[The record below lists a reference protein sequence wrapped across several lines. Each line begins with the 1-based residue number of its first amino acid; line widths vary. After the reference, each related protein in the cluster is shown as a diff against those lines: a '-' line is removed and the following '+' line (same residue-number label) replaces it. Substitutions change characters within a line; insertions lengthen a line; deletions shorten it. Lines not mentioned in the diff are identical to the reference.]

1 MNIFLALF
9 FLGLVQG
16 LTEFLPVSSSGHLV
30 LFSKILGVE
39 DSLFVSILLHV
50 ATLLS
55 ICVVFWRDIWQM
67 LRHPFGRQTML
78 LAAATIPTCIVV
90 LLILPIV
97 KSSFSG
103 GLLPVCFA
111 ASALL
116 LFLAEIFAN
125 KKSGAKNGRRES
137 KKIGQKES
145 KKNWRHKI
153 AKNVQQDKMKNVQQ
167 DITKDERQGSK
178 ENVQENA
185 KNGQK
190 ENNSG
195 RQEITFKSAIFMGVA
210 QGFAVFPGLSRSGT
224 TISAGLLCGQQ
235 RAGVAKFSFLMSIP
249 IVLLSLVMEI
259 FEVCTGAQV
268 VSVPAGAI
276 ALAFFVAFAVGILA
290 IKLTIKITEKAGLK
304 WFSLYLAIIS
314 IAALFI

>member
-125 KKSGAKNGRRES
+125 KKGGAKSRRRENKIFVQNES
-137 KKIGQKES
+137 KKY
-145 KKNWRHKI
+145 WRHKI
-153 AKNVQQDKMKNVQQ
+153 AKNVQQDMTKNVQQ
-167 DITKDERQGSK
+167 EIIKREQN
-178 ENVQENA
+178 EIA
-185 KNGQK
+185 KNERK
-190 ENNSG
+190 ESNIG

>member
-125 KKSGAKNGRRES
+125 KKSGAKSRRRENKIFVQNES
-137 KKIGQKES
+137 KKY
-145 KKNWRHKI
+145 WRHKI
-153 AKNVQQDKMKNVQQ
+153 AKNVQQD
-167 DITKDERQGSK
+167 ITKSGLHESK
-178 ENVQENA
+178 IM
-185 KNGQK
+185 GQK

-314 IAALFI
+314 IAALFILKRIF